1 MIGIPIAMLCATHI
15 SSGSSQGIIVGTT
28 PIEQRI
34 IKMEFDALFVAF
46 VGKLFDD
53 IAFERGGIDNVVRRL
68 DRKSVV

>member
-1 MIGIPIAMLCATHI
+1 MIGIPIAVLYSTYI
-15 SSGSSQGIIVGTT
+15 SSGSSLGIIVGTT

-53 IAFERGGIDNVVRRL
+53 IAFKRGGIDNVVERL
-68 DRKSVV
+68 PV